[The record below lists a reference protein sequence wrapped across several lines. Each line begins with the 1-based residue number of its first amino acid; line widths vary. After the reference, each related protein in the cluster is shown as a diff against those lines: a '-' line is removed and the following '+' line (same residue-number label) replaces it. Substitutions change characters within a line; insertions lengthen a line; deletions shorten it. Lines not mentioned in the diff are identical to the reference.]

1 MFSNNPKHTGHL
13 PTTKNY
19 LIPNVNS
26 PRLRETGT
34 KRIIL
39 EVFILQHHWKGPN
52 GPFKD
57 LEWLGLPGRLSEL
70 TMQVAT
76 EDPNRTSSAQFCH
89 FWQNAN
95 AWVRNVSGKVW
106 SAGLVP
112 VFDCLWF
119 PSCALTKSLILGMPL
134 WLETAFCFAWIFEP
148 MISRTVSAIL
158 A

>member
-112 VFDCLWF
+112 GTEIVRDKEKPFPHFLSVNCSWNCFVSPYEFFSPECLISM
-119 PSCALTKSLILGMPL
+119 PNKS
-134 WLETAFCFAWIFEP
+134 
-148 MISRTVSAIL
+148 
-158 A
+158 